1 MRWDALFDDLAAQA
15 ETLEHAERAAEVEDR
30 TRAEVGAVGLL
41 DRLRAADEVPLRVR
55 TAPGVFTGTLSRLGR
70 DWLLLEEEGGR
81 EVLIPLPAVLT
92 VSGLPPRAAAPGT
105 MDTVTRRL
113 RLWFVLRRL
122 ARDRAP
128 VRLLLVDG
136 TALGATVDRVGA
148 DFIEVAVV
156 PTGEAR
162 RAAAVRDV
170 LAVPLRAV
178 AAVRR
183 DA

>member
-1 MRWDALFDDLAAQA
+1 MRWDALFDDLGAQA

-41 DRLRAADEVPLRVR
+41 DRLRAATGSPLRVR
-55 TAPGVFTGTLSRLGR
+55 TPAGVLTGTLSRIGR
-70 DWLLLEEEGGR
+70 DWLLLDEDDGR
-81 EVLIPLPAVLT
+81 EVLVPLAAVLA
-92 VSGLPPRAAAPGT
+92 VSGLPPLAAVPGT
-105 MDTVTRRL
+105 MDAVTRRL

-128 VRLLLVDG
+128 VRVLLRDG
-136 TALGATVDRVGA
+136 SALAATVDRVGA
-148 DFIEVAVV
+148 DFVEVAVV

-170 LAVPLRAV
+170 LVVPTAALV
-178 AAVRR
+178 AVRR
-183 DA
+183 EA